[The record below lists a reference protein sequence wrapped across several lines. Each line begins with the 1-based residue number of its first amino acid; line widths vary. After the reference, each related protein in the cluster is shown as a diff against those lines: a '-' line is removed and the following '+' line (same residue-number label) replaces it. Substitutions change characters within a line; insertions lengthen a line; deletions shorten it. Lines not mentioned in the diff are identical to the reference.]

1 MSKPRTRKRGR
12 SKAHPMLFSEAEIEA
27 MLVGGLV
34 NFWLSERHS
43 DLLKSLTK
51 EARVLL
57 APLDER
63 KLRWVASERLG
74 DPTKEIT
81 DLVKEV
87 QSPEWEQEER
97 LRQLWKVQEVG
108 DGSSNPT

>member
-1 MSKPRTRKRGR
+1 MSKPRARKRGR
-12 SKAHPMLFSEAEIEA
+12 SKTHPMLFSESEVES

-34 NFWLSERHS
+34 NLWLDERHS
-43 DLLKSLTK
+43 DLLKSLAK

-63 KLRWVASERLG
+63 KLRWVASEKLG
-74 DPTKEIT
+74 DSTKEIT
-81 DLVKEV
+81 NLVKEV
-87 QSPEWEQEER
+87 QSPEWEREEK

-108 DGSSNPT
+108 NGSPDKT